1 MIRLRQVKIL
11 VEQDSENTR
20 KHKVSKLLRCNME
33 DIQKVMIRKQSIDAR
48 HKDQIFFVYELDVE
62 VDQESKILKK
72 THSKD
77 IFPTPDE
84 HYHLPKRGSKKL
96 VYRPVVVGSGPA
108 GLFAAYLLAEMGYQP
123 IIVERGEKMAE
134 RKKMV
139 ESFWQ
144 TGKLNP
150 ESNVQFGE
158 GGAGTFSDGKLN
170 TLTKDKEGRG
180 RKVFETFVK
189 HGAPSDILYLQ
200 KPHIGTDLLSQVI
213 VRMREEII
221 TMGGEFRYQT
231 CLTDLII
238 EDGKLVAIECN
249 HEETFPCTHLILAMG
264 HSARD
269 TFEMLYHHNLEMHA
283 KPFAIGV
290 RVEHPQ
296 KLINHVQYGPKY
308 ESLLPPADYKLTYT
322 TTKGR
327 GVYSFC
333 MCPEGFVVNA
343 SSEEGHLAINGMS
356 NHDRG
361 EKNANSALVVTLNTK
376 DFGDQPLDG
385 MHYQQTLEHLAYE
398 RGQGKIPVQLY
409 KDFQKNRASTSFG
422 EVDPIF
428 KGHYHFDNLKEW
440 MPREITEALE
450 EALPVF
456 GRKIPGFDQ
465 EDMIMAGIESRTSSP
480 VRISRNEHME
490 SSILGIY
497 PCGEGAGYAGGIT
510 TAAID
515 GLKVAESLIENYD
528 VPENLS

>member
-20 KHKVSKLLRCNME
+20 KQKVSKLLRCKIE
-33 DIQKVMIRKQSIDAR
+33 DIQKVIIRKQSIDAR

-72 THSKD
+72 NHSKD

-96 VYRPVVVGSGPA
+96 HYRPVVVGSGPA

-123 IIVERGEKMAE
+123 IIIERGEKMAE
-134 RKKMV
+134 RKKTV

-189 HGAPSDILYLQ
+189 HGASSDILYLQ

-221 TMGGEFRYQT
+221 SMGGEFRYQT
-231 CLTDLII
+231 CLTDLITQ
-238 EDGKLVAIECN
+238 DGKLVAIECN
-249 HEETFPCTHLILAMG
+249 HEETFPCTHLILAIG

-296 KLINHVQYGPKY
+296 TLINHAQYGSKY

-333 MCPEGFVVNA
+333 MCPGGFVVNA

-422 EVDPIF
+422 KVDPIF
-428 KGHYHFDNLKEW
+428 KGYYHFDNLKEW

-480 VRISRNEHME
+480 VRILRNEHME

-515 GLKVAESLIENYD
+515 GLKVAESLIEDYD
-528 VPENLS
+528 VPETLS

>member
-20 KHKVSKLLRCNME
+20 KHKVSKLLRCKIE

-62 VDQESKILKK
+62 VDQESRILKK
-72 THSKD
+72 NHSKD

-84 HYHLPKRGSKKL
+84 HYHLPKRGTKKL
-96 VYRPVVVGSGPA
+96 LYRPVVVGSGPA
-108 GLFAAYLLAEMGYQP
+108 GLFAAYLLAEMDYQP
-123 IIVERGEKMAE
+123 IIIERGEKIAE
-134 RKKMV
+134 RKKTV
-139 ESFWQ
+139 EAFWQ

-170 TLTKDKEGRG
+170 TLTKDREGRG

-221 TMGGEFRYQT
+221 SMGGEFRYQT

-249 HEETFPCTHLILAMG
+249 HEETFPCTHLILAIG

-296 KLINHVQYGPKY
+296 KLINHAQYGSKY

-333 MCPEGFVVNA
+333 MCPGGFVVNA
-343 SSEEGHLAINGMS
+343 SSEEGYLAINGMS

-361 EKNANSALVVTLNTK
+361 EKNANSALVV
-376 DFGDQPLDG
+376 
-385 MHYQQTLEHLAYE
+385 
-398 RGQGKIPVQLY
+398 
-409 KDFQKNRASTSFG
+409 G

-440 MPREITEALE
+440 MPQKITEALE

-480 VRISRNEHME
+480 VRIIRNEDME

-515 GLKVAESLIENYD
+515 GLKVAESLIEDYD
-528 VPENLS
+528 VPETLS